1 MIEGAPLDYLFV
13 FVPMDVGL
21 NSANMCLIHG
31 DYHMGYFDLIALK
44 VNLS

>member
-21 NSANMCLIHG
+21 NSANMLLNPRRLPHG
-31 DYHMGYFDLIALK
+31 VL
-44 VNLS
+44 